1 MSLDQTYPKE
11 LPSLLREKGITV
23 QGNLDPQ
30 ELLKEGKQVE
40 EKTKEVLEKFKNNN
54 HIFNLSHGI
63 LPKTK
68 ISNIER
74 VIKVVRDYETSK

>member
-1 MSLDQTYPKE
+1 MSLDHTYPKE
-11 LPSLLREKGITV
+11 LPGFLREKGITV

-30 ELLKEGKQVE
+30 ELLKEGDGIE
-40 EKTKEVLEKFKNNN
+40 EKTKEVLEKFKKNS

-68 ISNIER
+68 INNIER
-74 VIKVVRDYETSK
+74 VIKVVRNYETSK

>member
-1 MSLDQTYPKE
+1 MSLDQTFPKE
-11 LPSLLREKGITV
+11 LPSVLREKGITV

-30 ELLKEGKQVE
+30 ELLKEGDRVK
-40 EKTKEVLEKFKNNN
+40 EKTKEVLEKFKHNN

-68 ISNIER
+68 IRNIEK
-74 VIKVVRDYETSK
+74 IKNVN